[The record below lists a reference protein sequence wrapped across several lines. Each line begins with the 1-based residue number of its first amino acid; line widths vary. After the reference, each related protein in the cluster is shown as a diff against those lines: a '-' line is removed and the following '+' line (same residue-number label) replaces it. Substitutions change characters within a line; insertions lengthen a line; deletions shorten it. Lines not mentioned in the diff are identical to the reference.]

1 MSQLH
6 ESLLARLAEFKPFRA
21 LVVGDFMLDQT
32 LAGAAERLSPDAPV
46 PVIAADEAEMKSQP
60 GGASNVA
67 VCLAALGASVRCAGV
82 RGQDASGTR
91 LKELLAE
98 AKCDASLVIA
108 EAGRPTTVKRSI
120 VGLAQHRHP
129 QKMFRLDFET
139 RAAIRP
145 ETEAKLLEAIERSL
159 AEVDVVCLEDY
170 DKGVCTET
178 LCQRLITLCRRMHRP
193 ILVDPAA
200 LRDYSRY
207 RGATAITPN
216 RTEAELA
223 TGLSMPKE
231 FTPDAARELAQRLLD
246 PLDLDAVVL
255 TLDRHGAL
263 LQERG
268 RDAVHIPTVA
278 RTVYDV
284 TGAGDIV
291 LASLAAASANGWPWP
306 ESVAFAN
313 AAAGLEVEVF
323 GAQPIPLS
331 RIRRSVHALAHG
343 RPGKIRTIDEMEEE
357 AALLRDDGRRLVLTN
372 GCFDLLHAGHL
383 ASLRGARALGDS
395 LVVGVNRDE
404 EVRRMKGSNRPVVPL
419 EERLEMLEALE
430 CVDYVVPFGE
440 PTAEALLRRIR
451 PHFYAKGGDYRKEDL
466 NEWPVLQQLDIPV
479 RIVPER
485 QGWSTTTLIERVTR
499 MVRSVESEKV
509 TRR

>member
-1 MSQLH
+1 MSKLH
-6 ESLLARLAEFKPFRA
+6 ESLLERLAGFGSFRA
-21 LVVGDFMLDQT
+21 LVVGDYMLDQV

-46 PVIAADEAEMKSQP
+46 PVIAADESEMQSMA

-67 VCLAALGASVRCAGV
+67 CCLAALGATVTCAGV
-82 RGQDASGTR
+82 RGDDDSGAR
-91 LKELLAE
+91 LVRLLGESGA
-98 AKCDASLVIA
+98 DASLIRA

-139 RAAIRP
+139 KAPIRS
-145 ETEAKLLEAIERSL
+145 ETEEALLESIERAL
-159 AEVDVVCLEDY
+159 PGVDVVCLEDY

-178 LCQRLITLCRRMHRP
+178 LCQRLVTMCRKSGTP

-223 TGLSMPKE
+223 TGLAMPRE
-231 FTPDAARELAQRLLD
+231 FDPGAAQLLSRRLLES
-246 PLDLDAVVL
+246 LELEAVVL

-263 LQERG
+263 LEERG
-268 RDAVHIPTVA
+268 RAAVHIPTVA

-284 TGAGDIV
+284 TGAGDMV
-291 LASLAAASANGWPWP
+291 LAALAAARAHGLPWP

-323 GAQPIPLS
+323 GARPIPLS
-331 RIRRSVHALAHG
+331 RIRRSVHSLARGHA
-343 RPGKIRTIDEMEEE
+343 GKVRTLDEIAEES
-357 AALLRDDGRRLVLTN
+357 AILREDGQRVVLTN

-383 ASLRGARALGDS
+383 ASLRGARSLGDA
-395 LVVGVNRDE
+395 LVVGVNTDE
-404 EVRRMKGSNRPVVPL
+404 QVRRMKGPGRPVVPL
-419 EERLEMLEALE
+419 SERMEMLEALE
-430 CVDYVVPFGE
+430 CVDFVVPFSE
-440 PTAEALLRRIR
+440 PTAERLLRRVR
-451 PHFYAKGGDYRKEDL
+451 PDCYAKGGDYREEEL
-466 NEWPVLQQLDIPV
+466 NEWPVLRELGIPV
-479 RIVPER
+479 RLIPER
-485 QGWSTTTLIERVTR
+485 DGWSTTSLIARISEP
-499 MVRSVESEKV
+499 SESEKIPP
-509 TRR
+509 R